1 MDEMPAIKDHK
12 PVLSPL
18 EIRRGLAISQEHM
31 SNLLR
36 VSVKTI
42 SRWEKDEGQPRAS
55 EQLAR
60 LAKLKEIS
68 ELGQAVYTPE
78 GLREFLSTPLPV
90 FAGRTGFDL
99 LQLGDYE
106 PVLGALAADFEG
118 TGF

>member
-1 MDEMPAIKDHK
+1 MPAIKDRQSL
-12 PVLSPL
+12 LSPL
-18 EIRRGLAISQEHM
+18 EIRRKLAISQEHM
-31 SNLLR
+31 SSLLG

-42 SRWEKDEGQPRAS
+42 SRWEKDQGQPRAP

-68 ELGQAVYTPE
+68 ELGQTVYTPE

-90 FAGRTGFDL
+90 FAGHTGFDL

-106 PVLGALAADFEG
+106 PVIGALAADFEG

>member
-1 MDEMPAIKDHK
+1 MPTIKDRQ

-18 EIRRGLAISQEHM
+18 EIRRRLAISQEHM

-42 SRWEKDEGQPRAS
+42 SRWEKDEGQPRSS

-68 ELGQAVYTPE
+68 ELGQIVYTPE

-90 FAGRTGFDL
+90 FAGHTGFDL

-106 PVLGALAADFEG
+106 PVIGALAADFEG

>member
-1 MDEMPAIKDHK
+1 MPAVRDRK
-12 PVLSPL
+12 PLLNPL
-18 EIRRGLAISQEHM
+18 EIRRRLSISQEHM

-36 VSVKTI
+36 VSVKTV
-42 SRWEKDEGQPRAS
+42 SRWEKDHGQPRTP
-55 EQLAR
+55 ELLTR

-106 PVLGALAADFEG
+106 PVIGALAADFEG
-118 TGF
+118 AGF

>member
-1 MDEMPAIKDHK
+1 MPAVKDHK

-18 EIRRGLAISQEHM
+18 EIRRKLAISQEHM

-42 SRWEKDEGQPRAS
+42 SRWEKDAGQPRAP

-68 ELGQAVYTPE
+68 ELGQTVYTPE

-106 PVLGALAADFEG
+106 PVIGALAADFEG